1 LDDIQTKL
9 LEMITAHP
17 QCITNRQ
24 KLKSLLADYL
34 PSNKREINLLLSA
47 YDEELHKKLASQQ
60 DTTLFALR
68 SIKQLR
74 DDYGMTEDAA
84 FWTVESWC
92 YLLGMDII
100 ANALAAIRPTA
111 IETNMKDDCPLSD
124 ESECVIG
131 IGVYKAGVDIPVGE
145 ISIQLKKGKRTPK
158 YSFFLNTGNNTEAN
172 DQKQVASFIDK
183 AYIVMRTGQYLKV
196 WTMNE
201 GEYQFVVRSMQ
212 KGV

>member
-1 LDDIQTKL
+1 
-9 LEMITAHP
+9 
-17 QCITNRQ
+17 
-24 KLKSLLADYL
+24 
-34 PSNKREINLLLSA
+34 
-47 YDEELHKKLASQQ
+47 
-60 DTTLFALR
+60 
-68 SIKQLR
+68 
-74 DDYGMTEDAA
+74 
-84 FWTVESWC
+84 
-92 YLLGMDII
+92 
-100 ANALAAIRPTA
+100 
-111 IETNMKDDCPLSD
+111 
-124 ESECVIG
+124 VIG

>member
-1 LDDIQTKL
+1 LCIEGGGQALDDIQTKL

-111 IETNMKDDCPLSD
+111 IETNMKDDFPLS
-124 ESECVIG
+124 V
-131 IGVYKAGVDIPVGE
+131 PVGE